1 MTASDRDTDIP
12 TLTDLVQPGSHSQPR
27 PAPATDGQLDMPLEP
42 EPATGT
48 PATGTPATDTP
59 AAEPEDADF
68 FAEAEAWLGMEYE
81 DASPAAPERTGTA
94 GEAADI
100 DVAALLNVLEPRIE
114 ALVDEALSR
123 QLREARDEIVGRVM
137 ATLREELA
145 GPADEPPA

>member
-42 EPATGT
+42 EPD
-48 PATGTPATDTP
+48 TGTPATDTP

-68 FAEAEAWLGMEYE
+68 FAEAVREAEAWLGMEYE
-81 DASPAAPERTGTA
+81 DASPAAPERSGTA
-94 GEAADI
+94 GKAADI

>member
-12 TLTDLVQPGSHSQPR
+12 TLTDLVQPGSHSRPR
-27 PAPATDGQLDMPLEP
+27 PAPAAEGQLDMPLGP
-42 EPATGT
+42 EPATDA
-48 PATGTPATDTP
+48 PAS
-59 AAEPEDADF
+59 EPEDADF
-68 FAEAEAWLGMEYE
+68 FAEAVREAEAWLGMEYE
-81 DASPAAPERTGTA
+81 DASPAVPERSGTS
-94 GEAADI
+94 GPAADL

-145 GPADEPPA
+145 GPDDEPPA

>member
-1 MTASDRDTDIP
+1 MTASDRDIP

-48 PATGTPATDTP
+48 PATGTPA
-59 AAEPEDADF
+59 AEPEDADF
-68 FAEAEAWLGMEYE
+68 FAEAVREAEAWLGMEYE